1 MHHTVFQ
8 NYIYIKP
15 NKNSMYFLAFLN
27 DVSYLWTLT
36 MQHILFGLSFDGVLQ
51 SILKLWKWQRGKYFR
66 CCSSAY

>member
-36 MQHILFGLSFDGVLQ
+36 TQHILFGLSFDGVLQ
-51 SILKLWKWQRGKYFR
+51 SILKLWKWQRSKYFR